1 MTACQFD
8 GEAAQQQKRSVQPKD
23 LWNDYRPPVAD
34 KISSVMQF
42 LPEILLHVSRGV
54 RWDSDHVVTLTDD
67 LQMIA
72 REIVANGYAERVHIG
87 LDYFDASINRI
98 AAWVIGMRNLLKALL
113 IALLEPVASLRS
125 AEGRMDY
132 TRRLALFEEAK
143 TLPWGAVW
151 EYYCLTEGIP
161 TGMMWLDDV
170 MKYEKEVLCERGRL
184 QAASV
189 APLS

>member
-1 MTACQFD
+1 MIS
-8 GEAAQQQKRSVQPKD
+8 E
-23 LWNDYRPPVAD
+23 
-34 KISSVMQF
+34 KISSVLMF
-42 LPEILLHVSRGV
+42 CPGLLLHVSRPV
-54 RWDSDHVVTLTDD
+54 RWDSDHVVVLDD
-67 LQMIA
+67 ELRAIA
-72 REIVANGYAERVHIG
+72 REVVRSGKLAEKIHLG

-98 AAWVIGMRNLLKALL
+98 AAWVIGMRNLVKALL
-113 IALLEPVASLRS
+113 IALLEQVASLRS

-161 TGMMWLDDV
+161 TGMMWLDEV
-170 MKYEKEVLCERGRL
+170 MKYEKEVLCERGKL